1 TIVHVGPSGAGQTVK
16 AANQLIVGT
25 NIQVLAEAL
34 VFLEAYG
41 VDTEAAMDVLGGG
54 LAGSTVLQQK
64 RSNMLSRSFAPGFRI
79 DLHHKDMGIVTSAAR
94 EAGVALPV
102 GAIVAQLMA
111 SARACGDGDLDHSAL
126 LRGVERLAG
135 RQPAQT

>member
-1 TIVHVGPSGAGQTVK
+1 
-16 AANQLIVGT
+16 
-25 NIQVLAEAL
+25 
-34 VFLEAYG
+34 
-41 VDTEAAMDVLGGG
+41 
-54 LAGSTVLQQK
+54 
-64 RSNMLSRSFAPGFRI
+64 
-79 DLHHKDMGIVTSAAR
+79 
-94 EAGVALPV
+94 V